1 MRRKRGR
8 PAVEDGPI
16 TLVAQTGFETEIETT
31 TITRGH
37 PTEVAA
43 GEETLQVEDTSS
55 SPLGQV
61 CLFISFSVPLS
72 DRTALM
78 GLGDGILGHQFN

>member
-37 PTEVAA
+37 STEAAA

-61 CLFISFSVPLS
+61 CRFISFSVPFPH
-72 DRTALM
+72 RTALIM
-78 GLGDGILGHQFN
+78 ALKLNSWTPS

>member
-16 TLVAQTGFETEIETT
+16 TLVVPASFETEIETT
-31 TITRGH
+31 TVATG
-37 PTEVAA
+37 PTTIEGPLDV
-43 GEETLQVEDTSS
+43 GMVSSDVTNPS

-61 CLFISFSVPLS
+61 
-72 DRTALM
+72 RY
-78 GLGDGILGHQFN
+78 GR

>member
-1 MRRKRGR
+1 MDSGLDPMRRKRGR

-37 PTEVAA
+37 PAEVAA
-43 GEETLQVEDTSS
+43 GEETLQVQGSPS

-61 CLFISFSVPLS
+61 CLFISSSAPFLH
-72 DRTALM
+72 RTALKWP
-78 GLGDGILGHQFN
+78 

>member
-37 PTEVAA
+37 STEVAA
-43 GEETLQVEDTSS
+43 GEETLQVEGSPS

-61 CLFISFSVPLS
+61 CLFVSFSVHLPH
-72 DRTALM
+72 RTAL
-78 GLGDGILGHQFN
+78 ILV